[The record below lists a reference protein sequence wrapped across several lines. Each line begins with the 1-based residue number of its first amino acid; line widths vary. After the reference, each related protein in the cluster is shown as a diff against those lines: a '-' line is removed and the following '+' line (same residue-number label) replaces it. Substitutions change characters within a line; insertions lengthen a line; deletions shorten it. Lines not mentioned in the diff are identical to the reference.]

1 MSISLI
7 TTEKILINAIQSI
20 WAHHFNLYDC
30 NALSV
35 IQVTAGHVSSDSYE
49 AEKLSDVCSKLE
61 LLINIYYWHGTINS
75 ALITLHYFPAI
86 AEIIAFFYFIEL
98 KSLLLNGKYHHSS
111 KFSICLLFYVDYL
124 WNAQFCDFHSIISKF
139 NSSHLKYS

>member
-1 MSISLI
+1 MEYNLFKQIISIFMIAL
-7 TTEKILINAIQSI
+7 
-20 WAHHFNLYDC
+20 LYLSFCYSSDC
-30 NALSV
+30 WPC
-35 IQVTAGHVSSDSYE
+35 SSDSYE

-75 ALITLHYFPAI
+75 ALITLHYFTAI

-111 KFSICLLFYVDYL
+111 KFSICLLFYIDYL